1 MKTIFE
7 NFFEIDNL
15 VFANKEFLWLLLI
28 VPLLGIYYYFKRNS
42 IKPSLLYSNFLFL
55 SNVNPSFKVQ
65 TKFLP
70 CALRLMVITLLII
83 ALARPQLVSGGKDV
97 QTEGIDIMIS
107 LDVSLSMLA
116 KDFKPSRL
124 EVAKSVIQ
132 EFVENRPN
140 DRIGIVIFGGEA
152 FTQCPLTTDHKI
164 LKTLIQKI
172 KAGSLGQG
180 TAIGL
185 GLANAVARLKD
196 IPSKSKVI
204 ILVSDGVNNTGEIDP
219 ITAGELAKT
228 YNIKVYS
235 IGVGSRGKALQ
246 PVAMYPNGELQY
258 DYVDVEIDEALMK
271 KISDATGGEYF
282 RATDNKSL
290 MNIYKEIDR
299 LEKNII
305 YEKNYT
311 NRKDMYYPFAFLALI
326 LLLSEFILQ
335 KTYYRT
341 IT

>member
-1 MKTIFE
+1 MNSISDILDI
-7 NFFEIDNL
+7 NNI
-15 VFANKEFLWLLLI
+15 VFANKEFLYLLVIIPLLI
-28 VPLLGIYYYFKRNS
+28 IYYYHRKNRYN
-42 IKPSLLYSNFLFL
+42 PPLYYSNFFL
-55 SNVNPSFKVQ
+55 IKNIPKSFKIQ
-65 TKFLP
+65 TRFFPYL
-70 CALRLMVITLLII
+70 LRLITITLLII
-83 ALARPQLVSGGKDV
+83 AIARPQSVSKGRDI

-116 KDFKPSRL
+116 KDFKPNRL
-124 EVAKSVIQ
+124 EVAKEVIQ
-132 EFVENRPN
+132 KFIDNRPN
-140 DRIGIVIFGGEA
+140 DRIGMVIFGGEA

-164 LKTLIQKI
+164 LKTLIQKV

-196 IPSKSKVI
+196 VPSKSKVI

-219 ITAGELAKT
+219 LTAGELAKT
-228 YNIKVYS
+228 YNIRVYT
-235 IGVGSRGKALQ
+235 IGTGSRGKALQ

-258 DYVDVEIDEALMK
+258 DYADVEIDEALMK
-271 KISDATGGEYF
+271 KISDETGGKYF

-290 MNIYKEIDR
+290 MKIYEEIDK

-311 NRKDMYYPFAFLALI
+311 NRQDLYYPLAYLALI
-326 LLLSEFILQ
+326 LLLIEFILQ
-335 KTYYRT
+335 KTYYKI

>member
-1 MKTIFE
+1 MFSDLFDIQD
-7 NFFEIDNL
+7 I

-28 VPLLGIYYYFKRNS
+28 IPLLAVYYYFKKDKYKATLN
-42 IKPSLLYSNFLFL
+42 YSSFYLIQNIP
-55 SNVNPSFKVQ
+55 PSFKLQ
-65 TKFLP
+65 SKFFPYL
-70 CALRLMVITLLII
+70 LRLLTIFLLII
-83 ALARPQLVSGGKDV
+83 ALARPQSISGGKDV

-116 KDFKPSRL
+116 KDFKPNRL
-124 EVAKSVIQ
+124 EVAKEVIQ
-132 EFVENRPN
+132 EFVDNRPN
-140 DRIGIVIFGGEA
+140 DRIGMVIFGGEA

-164 LKTLIQKI
+164 LKTLIQKV

-185 GLANAVARLKD
+185 GLANAIARLKD
-196 IPSKSKVI
+196 VDSKSKII
-204 ILVSDGVNNTGEIDP
+204 ILVSDGVNNSGEIDP

-228 YNIKVYS
+228 YNIKVYT
-235 IGVGSRGKALQ
+235 IGIGSRGKALQ

-258 DYVDVEIDEALMK
+258 DYADVEIDEALMK
-271 KISDATGGEYF
+271 KISEETNGKYY

-290 MNIYKEIDR
+290 KAIYDEIDK

-305 YEKNYT
+305 LEKNYT
-311 NRKDMYYPFAFLALI
+311 NRKDLYLPFAFLALI
-326 LLLSEFILQ
+326 LLLLEFTLQ
-335 KTYYRT
+335 KTYYKT

>member
-1 MKTIFE
+1 MLDW
-7 NFFEIDNL
+7 IDIKDI
-15 VFANKEFLWLLLI
+15 VFANKEFFWLLWLI
-28 VPLLGIYYYFKRNS
+28 PLLTLYYYWRRDKQNATLNYSTF
-42 IKPSLLYSNFLFL
+42 LLLKDI
-55 SNVNPSFKVQ
+55 PASFKTQ
-65 TKFLP
+65 SRFFP
-70 CALRLMVITLLII
+70 FILRLIIVTLLII
-83 ALARPQLVSGGKDV
+83 ALARPQSVSSGKDV

-116 KDFKPSRL
+116 KDFKPNRL
-124 EVAKSVIQ
+124 EVAKDVIQ
-132 EFVENRPN
+132 EFVDNRPN
-140 DRIGIVIFGGEA
+140 DRMGMVIFGGEA

-164 LKTLIQKI
+164 LKTLISKV

-196 IPSKSKVI
+196 ISSKSKVI

-219 ITAGELAKT
+219 LTAGELAKT
-228 YNIKVYS
+228 YNIRVYT

-271 KISDATGGEYF
+271 KISEETGGKYF

-290 MNIYKEIDR
+290 RNIYHEIDK

-305 YEKNYT
+305 YEKNFT
-311 NRKDMYYPFAFLALI
+311 NRKDLFYPLIYIAMI
-326 LLLSEFILQ
+326 LLLIEFILQ
-335 KTYYRT
+335 KTYYKT

>member
-1 MKTIFE
+1 MKSEWMNIHLDD
-7 NFFEIDNL
+7 II
-15 VFANKEFLWLLLI
+15 FANKEFLWLLLTL
-28 VPLLGIYYYFKRNS
+28 PLLAAYYYFKKNKLKPTLHYS
-42 IKPSLLYSNFLFL
+42 SFLLIKDIP
-55 SNVNPSFKVQ
+55 PSFKVQ
-65 TKFLP
+65 SRFFP
-70 CALRLMVITLLII
+70 YALRLLSIAFLII
-83 ALARPQLVSGGKDV
+83 ALARPQSVSSGRDV
-97 QTEGIDIMIS
+97 QTEGIDIMVS

-116 KDFKPSRL
+116 KDFKPNRL
-124 EVAKSVIQ
+124 EVAKEVLQ
-132 EFVENRPN
+132 EFVNNRPN
-140 DRIGIVIFGGEA
+140 DRIGMVIFGGEA

-164 LKTLIQKI
+164 LKTLINRV

-196 IPSKSKVI
+196 VDSKSKVI

-219 ITAGELAKT
+219 LTAGEMAKT
-228 YNIKVYS
+228 YNIKVYT

-271 KISDATGGEYF
+271 KISDETGGKYF

-290 MNIYKEIDR
+290 RQIYQEIDKM
-299 LEKNII
+299 EKNII
-305 YEKNYT
+305 LEKNYT
-311 NRKDMYYPFAFLALI
+311 NRTDLYYPLVLTAII
-326 LLLSEFILQ
+326 LLFIEFILQ
-335 KTYYRT
+335 KTYYKT

>member
-1 MKTIFE
+1 MMKEWTDI
-7 NFFEIDNL
+7 NDI

-28 VPLLGIYYYFKRNS
+28 VPLLGIYYFFKKDKL
-42 IKPSLLYSNFLFL
+42 IPSLHYSTFFLIK
-55 SNVNPSFKVQ
+55 NIPPSFKIQ
-65 TKFLP
+65 SRFFP
-70 CALRLMVITLLII
+70 YALRLITITLLII
-83 ALARPQLVSGGKDV
+83 ALARPQSVSSGKDV

-116 KDFKPSRL
+116 KDFKPNRL
-124 EVAKSVIQ
+124 EVAKEVIK
-132 EFVENRPN
+132 EFVDNRPN
-140 DRIGIVIFGGEA
+140 DRIGMVIFGGEA

-164 LKTLIQKI
+164 LNTLISKV
-172 KAGSLGQG
+172 KAGTLGQG

-185 GLANAVARLKD
+185 GLSNAIARLKD
-196 IPSKSKVI
+196 IDSKSKII

-219 ITAGELAKT
+219 VTAGELAKT
-228 YNIKVYS
+228 YNIKVYT

-271 KISDATGGEYF
+271 KISDETGGKYF

-290 MNIYKEIDR
+290 RNIYHEIDKM
-299 LEKNII
+299 EKNII
-305 YEKNYT
+305 LEKNYT
-311 NRKDMYYPFAFLALI
+311 NRTDLYYPIVFLAM
-326 LLLSEFILQ
+326 LLLLLEFILQ

>member
-1 MKTIFE
+1 MLNQWFD
-7 NFFEIDNL
+7 IDEF
-15 VFANKEFLWLLLI
+15 VFANKEFLWLLILI
-28 VPLLGIYYYFKRNS
+28 SLLGVYYYFKKDKLTATLNFS
-42 IKPSLLYSNFLFL
+42 SFLLIKDIPL
-55 SNVNPSFKVQ
+55 SFKVQ
-65 TKFLP
+65 SRFFP
-70 CALRLMVITLLII
+70 YALRLLAMSLMII
-83 ALARPQLVSGGKDV
+83 ALARPQSISGGKDV
-97 QTEGIDIMIS
+97 QTEGIDIMMS

-116 KDFKPSRL
+116 KDFKPNRI
-124 EVAKSVIQ
+124 EVAKDVIQ
-132 EFVENRPN
+132 KFIDQRPN

-164 LKTLIQKI
+164 LKTLVAQV

-196 IPSKSKVI
+196 VDSKSKVI

-219 ITAGELAKT
+219 ITAGELAKS

-258 DYVDVEIDEALMK
+258 DYADVEIDEALMK
-271 KISDATGGEYF
+271 KISDETGGKYF
-282 RATDNKSL
+282 RATDKKSL
-290 MNIYKEIDR
+290 EQIYQEIDKM
-299 LEKNII
+299 EKNII
-305 YEKNYT
+305 LEKNYT
-311 NRKDMYYPFAFLALI
+311 NRKDLYYPFALLALI
-326 LLLSEFILQ
+326 LLLAEFLL
-335 KTYYRT
+335 KHTYYKT

>member
-1 MKTIFE
+1 MKLDWFNIQD
-7 NFFEIDNL
+7 I

-28 VPLLGIYYYFKRNS
+28 VPLLALYYYFKNNR
-42 IKPSLLYSNFLFL
+42 LLPTLNYSNFYLIKDI
-55 SNVNPSFKVQ
+55 PASFKVQ
-65 TKFLP
+65 SRWFP
-70 CALRLMVITLLII
+70 YVLRLLVVTLLII
-83 ALARPQLVSGGKDV
+83 ALARPQSVSSGKDV

-116 KDFKPSRL
+116 KDFKPNRL
-124 EVAKSVIQ
+124 EVAKDVIQ
-132 EFVENRPN
+132 EFVDNRPN
-140 DRIGIVIFGGEA
+140 DRIGMVIFGGEA

-164 LKTLIQKI
+164 LKTLIEKV

-196 IPSKSKVI
+196 VSSKSKVI

-219 ITAGELAKT
+219 LTAGELAKT
-228 YNIKVYS
+228 YNIRVYT

-271 KISDATGGEYF
+271 KISDETGGKYF
-282 RATDNKSL
+282 RATDNNSL
-290 MNIYKEIDR
+290 RKIYQEIDKM
-299 LEKNII
+299 EKNII

-311 NRKDMYYPFAFLALI
+311 NRKDLYYPLVFVAMIF
-326 LLLSEFILQ
+326 LLLEFTLQ
-335 KTYYRT
+335 KIYYRT
-341 IT
+341 IL

>member
-1 MKTIFE
+1 MLEYLDF
-7 NFFEIDNL
+7 NQV
-15 VFANKEFLWLLLI
+15 VFANKEFLWLLIL
-28 VPLLGIYYYFKRNS
+28 VPLLAMYYYFKQNS
-42 IKPSLLYSNFLFL
+42 IKPTFNYSSFLIL
-55 SNVNPSFKVQ
+55 KDVPSSFKVQ
-65 TKFLP
+65 SRHLP
-70 CALRLMVITLLII
+70 YLLRLLVITLLII
-83 ALARPQLVSGGKDV
+83 ALARPQSISGGKDI

-116 KDFKPSRL
+116 KDFKPNRI
-124 EVAKSVIQ
+124 EVAKDVIQ
-132 EFVENRPN
+132 KFVDNRPN

-164 LKTLIQKI
+164 LKTLTTQI

-204 ILVSDGVNNTGEIDP
+204 ILISDGVNNTGEIDP
-219 ITAGELAKT
+219 LTAGELART

-271 KISDATGGEYF
+271 KISTETGGKYF
-282 RATDNKSL
+282 RATDNNSL
-290 MNIYKEIDR
+290 INIYKEIDR

-305 YEKNYT
+305 YEKTYT
-311 NRKDMYYPFAFLALI
+311 NRKDLYYPLAYLALI
-326 LLLSEFILQ
+326 LLLIEFILQ
-335 KTYYRT
+335 KTYYKI

>member
-1 MKTIFE
+1 MKLDWFNIQD
-7 NFFEIDNL
+7 I

-28 VPLLGIYYYFKRNS
+28 VPLLALFYYFKNNR
-42 IKPSLLYSNFLFL
+42 LLPTLHYSNFYLIKDI
-55 SNVNPSFKVQ
+55 PASFKVQ
-65 TKFLP
+65 SRWFP
-70 CALRLMVITLLII
+70 YVLRLLVVTLLII
-83 ALARPQLVSGGKDV
+83 ALARPQSVSSGKDV

-116 KDFKPSRL
+116 KDFKPNRL
-124 EVAKSVIQ
+124 EVAKDVIQ
-132 EFVENRPN
+132 EFVDNRPN
-140 DRIGIVIFGGEA
+140 DRIGMVIFGGEA

-164 LKTLIQKI
+164 LKTLIEKV

-196 IPSKSKVI
+196 VSSKSKVI

-219 ITAGELAKT
+219 LTAGELAKT
-228 YNIKVYS
+228 YNIRVYT

-271 KISDATGGEYF
+271 KISDETGGKYF
-282 RATDNKSL
+282 RATDNNSL
-290 MNIYKEIDR
+290 RKIYQEIDKM
-299 LEKNII
+299 EKNII

-311 NRKDMYYPFAFLALI
+311 NRKDLYYPLVFVAMIF
-326 LLLSEFILQ
+326 LLLEFFLQ
-335 KTYYRT
+335 KIYYRT
-341 IT
+341 IL

>member
-1 MKTIFE
+1 MLDRLDIFAS
-7 NFFEIDNL
+7 NDI
-15 VFANKEFLWLLLI
+15 VFANKEFLWLLLV
-28 VPLLGIYYYFKRNS
+28 VPLLAIYYYYKRNAF
-42 IKPSLLYSNFLFL
+42 KPPLTYSSFFLLKNI
-55 SNVNPSFKVQ
+55 PKSFKVK
-65 TKFLP
+65 TRFFPYL
-70 CALRLMVITLLII
+70 LRLMVITLLII
-83 ALARPQLVSGGKDV
+83 AIARPQSVSRGRDV

-116 KDFKPSRL
+116 KDFKPNRL
-124 EVAKSVIQ
+124 EVAKQVIQ
-132 EFVENRPN
+132 KFIDNRPN
-140 DRIGIVIFGGEA
+140 DRIGMVIFGGEA

-164 LKTLIQKI
+164 LKTLIQKV

-196 IPSKSKVI
+196 VPSKSKVV
-204 ILVSDGVNNTGEIDP
+204 ILVSDGVNNVGEIDP
-219 ITAGELAKT
+219 LTAGELAKT
-228 YNIKVYS
+228 YNIRVYT
-235 IGVGSRGKALQ
+235 IGTGSRGRALQ

-271 KISDATGGEYF
+271 KISNETGGKYF

-290 MNIYKEIDR
+290 MKIYEEIDK

-305 YEKNYT
+305 YERNYT
-311 NRKDMYYPFAFLALI
+311 NREDLYYPFAYLALI
-326 LLLSEFILQ
+326 LLLIEFILQ
-335 KTYYRT
+335 KTYYQT

>member
-1 MKTIFE
+1 MKLDWFNIQD
-7 NFFEIDNL
+7 I
-15 VFANKEFLWLLLI
+15 VFANYEFLWLLLI
-28 VPLLGIYYYFKRNS
+28 VPLLALYYYFKNNRLFPTLN
-42 IKPSLLYSNFLFL
+42 YSNFYLIKDI
-55 SNVNPSFKVQ
+55 PASFKVQ
-65 TKFLP
+65 SRWFP
-70 CALRLMVITLLII
+70 YVLRLLVVTLLII
-83 ALARPQLVSGGKDV
+83 ALARPQSVSSGKDV

-116 KDFKPSRL
+116 KDFKPNRL
-124 EVAKSVIQ
+124 EVAKDVIQ
-132 EFVENRPN
+132 EFVDNRPN
-140 DRIGIVIFGGEA
+140 DRIGMVIFGGEA

-164 LKTLIQKI
+164 LKTLIEKV

-196 IPSKSKVI
+196 VSSKSKVI

-219 ITAGELAKT
+219 LTAGELAKT
-228 YNIKVYS
+228 YNIRVYT

-271 KISDATGGEYF
+271 KISDETGGKYF
-282 RATDNKSL
+282 RATDNNSL
-290 MNIYKEIDR
+290 RKIYQEIDKM
-299 LEKNII
+299 EKNII

-311 NRKDMYYPFAFLALI
+311 NRKDLYYPLVFVAMIF
-326 LLLSEFILQ
+326 LLLEFTLQ
-335 KTYYRT
+335 KIYYRS
-341 IT
+341 IL

>member
-1 MKTIFE
+1 MFKWT
-7 NFFEIDNL
+7 EINEI

-28 VPLLGIYYYFKRNS
+28 IPLLAVFYFFKKDK
-42 IKPSLLYSNFLFL
+42 IIPTLYYSNFLL
-55 SNVNPSFKVQ
+55 IKNIPPSFKLQ
-65 TKFLP
+65 SRFFP
-70 CALRLMVITLLII
+70 YIIRLMTMTLLII
-83 ALARPQLVSGGKDV
+83 AIARPQSVSSGKDV

-116 KDFKPSRL
+116 KDFKPNRL
-124 EVAKSVIQ
+124 EVAKDVIQ
-132 EFVENRPN
+132 EFIDNRPN
-140 DRIGIVIFGGEA
+140 DRIGMVIFGGEA

-164 LKTLIQKI
+164 LKTLIKQV

-185 GLANAVARLKD
+185 GLSNAIARLKD
-196 IPSKSKVI
+196 AESKSKII

-219 ITAGELAKT
+219 VTAGEIAKT
-228 YNIKVYS
+228 YNIKVYTV
-235 IGVGSRGKALQ
+235 GVGSRGRALQ

-271 KISDATGGEYF
+271 KISDESSGKYF
-282 RATDNKSL
+282 RAADNKGL
-290 MNIYKEIDR
+290 RTIYHEIDK

-305 YEKNYT
+305 LEKNYT
-311 NRKDMYYPFAFLALI
+311 NRTELYYPLVFLAMLF
-326 LLLSEFILQ
+326 LLAEFILL
-335 KTYYRT
+335 KIYYNT

>member
-1 MKTIFE
+1 MFE
-7 NFFEIDNL
+7 WTDINDI

-28 VPLLGIYYYFKRNS
+28 IPLLAMYYYFKKNHLQS
-42 IKPSLLYSNFLFL
+42 TLSYSNFFL
-55 SNVNPSFKVQ
+55 IKHIPPSFKVQ
-65 TKFLP
+65 SRFFP
-70 CALRLMVITLLII
+70 YFLRLFAITLLII
-83 ALARPQLVSGGKDV
+83 ALARPQSISSGKDV

-116 KDFKPSRL
+116 KDFKPNRL
-124 EVAKSVIQ
+124 EVAKDVIQ
-132 EFVENRPN
+132 EFIDNRPN
-140 DRIGIVIFGGEA
+140 DRMGMVIFGGEA

-164 LKTLIQKI
+164 LKTLIKQI
-172 KAGSLGQG
+172 KAGTLGQG

-196 IPSKSKVI
+196 IDSKSKII

-219 ITAGELAKT
+219 LTAGELAKT

-235 IGVGSRGKALQ
+235 IGIGSRGQALQ

-258 DYVDVEIDEALMK
+258 DYVDVEIDESLMK
-271 KISDATGGEYF
+271 KISDETGGKYF

-290 MNIYKEIDR
+290 RKIYNDIDKM
-299 LEKNII
+299 EKNII
-305 YEKNYT
+305 LEKNYT
-311 NRKDMYYPFAFLALI
+311 NRKDLYYPLVLVAV
-326 LLLSEFILQ
+326 LLLLLEYTLS